1 MLEDKKSV
9 DLKDTSDPS
18 SRVESSKNFEKGS
31 PSIPFFRLMFDHGYI
46 PANIRDYRYPGSGT
60 EADPFLV
67 EWTPIDPRN
76 PMNTSPWKR
85 WLWTFLESL
94 ATFAVTLTTSGYSA
108 GPHEIYARFGP
119 SQEVYHLGFSV
130 FVLGFALGP
139 LIWGP
144 LSECYGRQLL
154 FFLTFGVFAA
164 FNAAT
169 IVVPNTAGLVL
180 MRFIKG
186 SFGSSL
192 LANAG
197 GVVADIFEPRQRG
210 LGIVVFSTAPLL
222 GPVLGPVFGGLISQ
236 HAGFQWLEGF
246 LTLLSGILWVVV
258 SLTVPE
264 TYTPLLLERRAQ
276 RLTKITGKY
285 HVSKLNR
292 SKDKSLW
299 MVLKVALTRPWVLLF
314 REPIVLLLSIY
325 MAILYGTLYLF
336 FAAFPIVFSQHRGWD
351 ETHTGLAFLGI
362 GAGVILGI
370 IYTFFDHA
378 KYAKLQETSSSELGP
393 EARLPQS
400 LVGCIAIP
408 IGLFWFAWTIT
419 PTIHFMAP
427 LVGSIPFGFGFVL
440 VYISSQ
446 NYLVD
451 AYTVYAA
458 SVLAANTLMRSALG
472 AAFPLFTQVVPCL
485 DLPLV
490 MLLILVQQY
499 MYDGLGINWAST
511 VPAILATLCVP
522 FPFLF
527 WKRGEKI
534 RRRCKYAA
542 EAEEVRRAAFMKIEG
557 LVVNSIQPRTAAWLC
572 RIITH
577 FVRGLSFGSILSLSL
592 YRVRDSVPDPGVRQW
607 LITRSRPLAAL
618 KSCSSAP
625 TALAMLV
632 DSEVGSW
639 ISALPSHK
647 NWLVESS
654 PKFRFDIWEPLR
666 PKTIEPADQFLDDAL
681 RTQDRLVG
689 LRYDLEHIGRSAV
702 NQYFVT
708 NKTLTT
714 TPNFPPMNTWLGYN
728 ANAVCWKTHQE
739 QDVQRQLKSNIEV
752 LLEDYG
758 SGRAAASE
766 RRTELGALIGLTV
779 RIVKS
784 SKDDLARHRQE
795 KADLMKGH

>member
-154 FFLTFGVFAA
+154 FFLTDALEW
-164 FNAAT
+164 N
-169 IVVPNTAGLVL
+169 PL
-180 MRFIKG
+180 G
-186 SFGSSL
+186 S
-192 LANAG
+192 
-197 GVVADIFEPRQRG
+197 
-210 LGIVVFSTAPLL
+210 GIVDGARDIHAAVAGAT
-222 GPVLGPVFGGLISQ
+222 GPKIDEDYREVSCLQVESQ
-236 HAGFQWLEGF
+236 QRQ
-246 LTLLSGILWVVV
+246 V
-258 SLTVPE
+258 SLDDPE
-264 TYTPLLLERRAQ
+264 
-276 RLTKITGKY
+276 G
-285 HVSKLNR
+285 R
-292 SKDKSLW
+292 SNS
-299 MVLKVALTRPWVLLF
+299 A
-314 REPIVLLLSIY
+314 
-325 MAILYGTLYLF
+325 LYLF

-427 LVGSIPFGFGFVL
+427 L
-440 VYISSQ
+440 
-446 NYLVD
+446 
-451 AYTVYAA
+451 
-458 SVLAANTLMRSALG
+458 
-472 AAFPLFTQVVPCL
+472 
-485 DLPLV
+485 
-490 MLLILVQQY
+490 Y

-542 EAEEVRRAAFMKIEG
+542 EAEESIEWRH
-557 LVVNSIQPRTAAWLC
+557 LDLEEMSIRL
-572 RIITH
+572 
-577 FVRGLSFGSILSLSL
+577 
-592 YRVRDSVPDPGVRQW
+592 
-607 LITRSRPLAAL
+607 PL
-618 KSCSSAP
+618 
-625 TALAMLV
+625 
-632 DSEVGSW
+632 G
-639 ISALPSHK
+639 
-647 NWLVESS
+647 
-654 PKFRFDIWEPLR
+654 